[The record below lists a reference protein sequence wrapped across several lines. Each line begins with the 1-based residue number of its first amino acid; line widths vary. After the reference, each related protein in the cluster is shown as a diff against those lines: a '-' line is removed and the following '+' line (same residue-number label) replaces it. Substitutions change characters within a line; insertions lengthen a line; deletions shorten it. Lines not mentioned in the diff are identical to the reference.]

1 MKRLSRRDFLKAS
14 AMGMGAVVISTGL
27 AGCVL
32 DSKDKREISF
42 SQGVASGDP
51 LQDGVVLWTRAVPND
66 RSGRDVDI
74 AWEVATDSGFRDLTH
89 SGRTRTSA
97 SHDYTLKVDVRGL
110 MPGQRYYYRFRT
122 ARNSS
127 PVGVTR
133 TLPEGSVSQVTL
145 AVVSCSNY
153 PAGYFNVYREIAA
166 LDDVDALVHLGD
178 YIYEYSSD
186 PGSYGAAEAE
196 SMGRTF
202 PGNNNLELI
211 SLEDYRRRYAIY
223 RSDDN
228 LRELHRKVPFIVV
241 WDDHEVANDTWK
253 NGAENHDDG
262 EGDFNDRK
270 LDALR
275 AYFEWMPIRPVTQGN
290 EETIFRS
297 FRFGDLVDLH
307 MLDTRIIGRDKQLAY
322 TDYLTQD
329 GIDEA
334 RFAAD
339 VGDSNR
345 TMLGAEQRLW
355 LETALAGSTATW
367 QVLGQQVLMGRMT
380 LPAELLAGIINPDP
394 EVLLPLFAEL
404 ANLKGRYLAGDP
416 TLSETEIARV
426 ETVLPYNLDAWD
438 GYYVEREVIL
448 ETARQLQK
456 NLVVLAGDTHNAWAS
471 NLRTAS
477 GDQVGVEFATAG
489 VSSPGLE
496 DYLQLPEA
504 AVPDAEAA
512 IRILVDDLEY
522 LNVNQRGYML
532 VTFTPEEVRAD
543 WRFVS
548 TVKDRDYEV
557 VSARNAARKMFP
569 GDGNRSLVEVT

>member
-14 AMGMGAVVISTGL
+14 AMGMGAVVVSTGL

-32 DSKDKREISF
+32 DSKDKRKVSF

-51 LQDGVVLWTRAVPND
+51 LQDGVILWTRAVPD
-66 RSGRDVDI
+66 DDSGRDVDI
-74 AWEVATDSGFRDLTH
+74 AWEVATDSGFNSLTH
-89 SGRTRTSA
+89 SGRTNAAA

-110 MPGQRYYYRFRT
+110 IPGQSYYYRFRT

-127 PVGVTR
+127 PIGITQ
-133 TLPEGSVSQVTL
+133 TLPEGSVERVRL

-166 LDDVDALVHLGD
+166 LDNLDAVVHLGD
-178 YIYEYSSD
+178 YIYEYDSD
-186 PGSYGAAEAE
+186 PDSYGAAEAE
-196 SMGRTF
+196 AMGRTF
-202 PGNNNLELI
+202 PAANNRELFR
-211 SLEDYRRRYAIY
+211 LDDYRRRYAIY
-223 RSDDN
+223 RSDDH

-241 WDDHEVANDTWK
+241 WDDHEVANDTWR
-253 NGAENHDDG
+253 NGAENHNAG
-262 EGDFNDRK
+262 EGDFSDRK

-275 AYFEWMPIRPVTQGN
+275 AYFEWMPIRPVTEGDK
-290 EETIFRS
+290 ETIFRS
-297 FRFGDLVDLH
+297 FRFGNLVDMH
-307 MLDTRIIGRDKQLAY
+307 MLDTRIIGRDEQLAY

-339 VGDSNR
+339 VGDPNR

-355 LETALAGSTATW
+355 LETTLAGSTATW

-380 LPAELLAGIINPDP
+380 LPAELLAGILNPDP
-394 EVLLPLFAEL
+394 AVLLPLFGEL
-404 ANLKGRYLAGDP
+404 ATLKGRYLAGDP
-416 TLSETEIARV
+416 SLTDADIARV

-471 NLRTAS
+471 NLKTGN
-477 GDQVGVEFATAG
+477 GDQVGVEFATPG

-504 AVPDAEAA
+504 AIPDAEAA
-512 IRILVDDLEY
+512 IRLLVDDLEY

-532 VTFTPEEVRAD
+532 VTFTPEEARAD

-548 TVKDRDYEV
+548 TVKDSNYDV
-557 VSARNAARKMFP
+557 VSARSAARRALP
-569 GDGNRSLVEVT
+569 GEGNRSLVDV

>member
-32 DSKDKREISF
+32 DSNDKRKISF

-51 LQDGVVLWTRAVPND
+51 LQDGVILWTRAVPEGL
-66 RSGRDVDI
+66 SGRDVEVS
-74 AWEVATDSGFRDLTH
+74 WEVATDAGFLDLTH
-89 SGRTRTSA
+89 SGRTRA
-97 SHDYTLKVDVRGL
+97 RARHDYTLKVDVRGL
-110 MPGQRYYYRFRT
+110 IPGQRYYYRFRT
-122 ARNSS
+122 ARNTS
-127 PVGVTR
+127 PSGVTR
-133 TLPEGSVSQVTL
+133 TLPEGPVSKVKL

-153 PAGYFNVYREIAA
+153 PAGYFNVYREIAT
-166 LDDVDALVHLGD
+166 LDDVDAVVHLGD

-186 PGSYGAAEAE
+186 PDSYGAADAEA
-196 SMGRTF
+196 MGRTF
-202 PGNNNLELI
+202 PADNNLELLE
-211 SLEDYRRRYAIY
+211 LEDYRRRYAIY
-223 RSDDN
+223 RGDDS

-253 NGAENHDDG
+253 NGAENHNAG
-262 EGDFNDRK
+262 EGDFSDRK

-275 AYFEWMPIRPVTQGN
+275 AYFEWMPIRPVTEGDR
-290 EETIFRS
+290 ETIFRT

-307 MLDTRIIGRDKQLAY
+307 MLDTRIIGRDEQLAY
-322 TDYLTQD
+322 TNYLTQT
-329 GIDEA
+329 GIDAA

-339 VGDSNR
+339 VGDPNR

-355 LETALAGSTATW
+355 LETAFAGSTALW

-394 EVLLPLFAEL
+394 AVLLPLFGEL
-404 ANLKGRYLAGDP
+404 ANLKGRYLGGDP
-416 TLSETEIARV
+416 SLTDAEIARI

-456 NLVVLAGDTHNAWAS
+456 NLVVLAGDTHNAWAN
-471 NLRTAS
+471 NLRTQN

-512 IRILVDDLEY
+512 IRLLVDDLDY

-532 VTFTPEEVRAD
+532 VTFTPEEARAD

-548 TVKDRDYEV
+548 TVKNRDYEE
-557 VSARNAARKMFP
+557 VSARSAARRTLP
-569 GDGNRSLVEVT
+569 GDGNRSLLEAG

>member
-32 DSKDKREISF
+32 DSKDKRQISF
-42 SQGVASGDP
+42 SEGVASGDP
-51 LQDGVVLWTRAVPND
+51 LQDGVVLWTRALPD
-66 RSGRDVDI
+66 DQAGRDVDI
-74 AWEVATDSGFRDLTH
+74 AWEVAADPGFRNLTH
-89 SGRTRTSA
+89 SGRTRASA
-97 SHDYTLKVDVRGL
+97 RHDYTLKVDVRGL

-122 ARNSS
+122 ARNTS
-127 PVGVTR
+127 PTGITQ
-133 TLPEGSVSQVTL
+133 TLPEGPVNQVKL

-166 LDDVDALVHLGD
+166 LDDVDAVVHLGD

-186 PGSYGAAEAE
+186 PDSYGAAEAE
-196 SMGRTF
+196 AMGRTF
-202 PGNNNLELI
+202 PNGNNLEL
-211 SLEDYRRRYAIY
+211 LDLDDYRRRYAIY
-223 RSDDN
+223 RGDED
-228 LRELHRKVPFIVV
+228 LRELHRKLPFIVV
-241 WDDHEVANDTWK
+241 WDDHEVANDAWR
-253 NGAENHDDG
+253 NGAENHDAG
-262 EGDFNDRK
+262 EGDFSDRK

-275 AYFEWMPIRPVTQGN
+275 AYFEWMPIRPVT
-290 EETIFRS
+290 ESDRETIFRS

-307 MLDTRIIGRDKQLAY
+307 MLDTRIIGRDQQLAY

-329 GIDEA
+329 GIDAA

-339 VGDSNR
+339 VGDPNR
-345 TMLGAEQRLW
+345 TMLGADQRLW

-394 EVLLPLFAEL
+394 ALLLPLFEEL
-404 ANLKGRYLAGDP
+404 ATLKGRYLAGDP
-416 TLSETEIARV
+416 ALTDSEIARI

-456 NLVVLAGDTHNAWAS
+456 NLVVLSGDTHNAWAS
-471 NLRTAS
+471 NLKTQ
-477 GDQVGVEFATAG
+477 GGNQVGVEFATAG

-504 AVPDAEAA
+504 AIADAEAA
-512 IRILVDDLEY
+512 IRLLVDDLDY

-532 VTFTPEEVRAD
+532 ATFTPGEARAD

-548 TVKDRDYEV
+548 TVKDRDYV
-557 VSARNAARKMFP
+557 VASDRSAARRMLP
-569 GDGNRSLVEVT
+569 GEGNRSLVEVG

>member
-14 AMGMGAVVISTGL
+14 AMGMGAVAISTGL
-27 AGCVL
+27 AGCIL
-32 DSKDKREISF
+32 DSSDKRDIRF

-51 LQDGVVLWTRAVPND
+51 LQDGVILWTRAVPD
-66 RSGRDVDI
+66 DDSGRDVDI
-74 AWEVATDSGFRDLTH
+74 VWEVSTDADFRSMTH
-89 SGRTRTSA
+89 SGRSRASA
-97 SHDYTLKVDVRGL
+97 QHDYTFKVDVRGL

-122 ARNSS
+122 ARSTS
-127 PVGVTR
+127 PTGMTQ
-133 TLPEGSVSQVTL
+133 TLPEGSVSQVRF

-153 PAGYFNVYREIAA
+153 PAGYFNVYREIAG
-166 LDDVDALVHLGD
+166 LDNLDAVLHLGD
-178 YIYEYSSD
+178 YLYEYDSD
-186 PGSYGAAEAE
+186 PDSYGAAQAEA
-196 SMGRTF
+196 MGRTF
-202 PGNNNLELI
+202 PASNNRELI
-211 SLEDYRRRYAIY
+211 TLEDYRHRYAIY
-223 RSDDN
+223 RGDDH
-228 LRELHRKVPFIVV
+228 LRELHRKVPFITV
-241 WDDHEVANDTWK
+241 WDDHEVANDTWR
-253 NGAENHDDG
+253 NGAENHNAD
-262 EGDFNDRK
+262 EGDFSDRK

-275 AYFEWMPIRPVTQGN
+275 AYFEWMPIRPVTDGDQ
-290 EETIFRS
+290 ETISRS

-307 MLDTRIIGRDKQLAY
+307 MLDTRIIGRDEQLAY

-329 GIDEA
+329 GIDAA

-339 VGDSNR
+339 VGDPNR

-355 LETALAGSTATW
+355 LENALATSTATW

-394 EVLLPLFAEL
+394 SVLLPLFAEL
-404 ANLKGRYLAGDP
+404 AGLKGRYLAGDP
-416 TLSETEIARV
+416 SLTDEEIARI

-471 NLRTAS
+471 NLKTGN
-477 GDQVGVEFATAG
+477 GDQVGVEFATPG

-504 AVPDAEAA
+504 TIPDAEAA
-512 IRILVDDLEY
+512 IELLVDDLDY

-532 VTFTPEEVRAD
+532 VTFTPDEARAD

-548 TVKDRDYEV
+548 TVKDRNYEI
-557 VSARNAARKMFP
+557 VSGRNAARQTLP
-569 GDGNRSLVEVT
+569 GPGNRSLVTPG